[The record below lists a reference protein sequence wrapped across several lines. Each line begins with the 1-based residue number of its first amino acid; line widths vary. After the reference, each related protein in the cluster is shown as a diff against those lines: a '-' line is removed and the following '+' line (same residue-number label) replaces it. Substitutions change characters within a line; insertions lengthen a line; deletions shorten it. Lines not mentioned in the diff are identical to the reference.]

1 VRTTGKDEVDE
12 AVWIYV
18 SDFVFEVPI
27 RISYVFAP
35 PILSLYP
42 GVIPFVLSIS
52 PLNVAES

>member
-1 VRTTGKDEVDE
+1 VDE